1 VGATCE
7 RATWLHQGGIASAAE
22 LVVKNSG
29 KPKDLSNMLRPTG
42 YVKSENITVLGT
54 LRTAEIV
61 VNIILRAVFAMVT
74 HPNDRRP
81 EDTQL
86 RNLALSHYS
95 SHPKLAANSVNK
107 EAVIALF
114 SEMFR
119 HGIRDRQ
126 PRLPGV

>member
-1 VGATCE
+1 
-7 RATWLHQGGIASAAE
+7 
-22 LVVKNSG
+22 
-29 KPKDLSNMLRPTG
+29 
-42 YVKSENITVLGT
+42 
-54 LRTAEIV
+54 
-61 VNIILRAVFAMVT
+61 MVT

-114 SEMFR
+114 SEMLR